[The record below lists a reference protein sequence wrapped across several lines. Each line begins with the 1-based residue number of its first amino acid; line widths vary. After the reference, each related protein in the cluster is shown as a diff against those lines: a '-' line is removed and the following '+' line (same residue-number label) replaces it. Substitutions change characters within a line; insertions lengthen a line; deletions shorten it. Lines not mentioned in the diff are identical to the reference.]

1 MYKLISE
8 GVPLPNHL
16 VPLRTVPNFTKLQKL
31 NLCLPIQ
38 FSMHTNSTN
47 TLLCLEEDHSS
58 QLSSLFTQ
66 LWF

>member
-16 VPLRTVPNFTKLQKL
+16 VPLRTVPNFTKPQKL
-31 NLCLPIQ
+31 NLRLPTQ

-47 TLLCLEEDHSS
+47 TLLCLGVVHSS
-58 QLSSLFTQ
+58 QLSSLLTQ